1 MSKKVFISYSHVDQ
15 ALIDRLHKHLAHLQ
29 RDGTISEWYDREI
42 HAGGNIGNEVMAAL
56 DSADIFIACASPDYI
71 ASNYCYERELNRAL
85 EREKTPIGMA

>member
-1 MSKKVFISYSHVDQ
+1 
-15 ALIDRLHKHLAHLQ
+15 
-29 RDGTISEWYDREI
+29 
-42 HAGGNIGNEVMAAL
+42 MAAL